1 MDLKHDWKALNEV
14 LFHGTSW
21 GTGLSVSGTASASGG
36 SSLVLLEDDDVVID
50 GVASNGRAF
59 TECYNDK
66 AITGVSS
73 SKDILD
79 GLARK
84 YGTEQTIVLSKKVLD
99 QCVIEASTL
108 GTNYFQQLQSL
119 RSKVLDQIGRKKGGL
134 IVSRR
139 NFLLDLFGMKL
150 KRVLPRRFNVL
161 LFIDQRAPTSQTEA
175 FAFRSILLSYSG
187 GQLDQFFEPDFSS
200 LHENRLKN
208 WHQESDAIGQYLNSR
223 YILPCYGI
231 FMHKEE
237 WERCLEVASSK
248 GRPWGQFVRYYD
260 EGSAAV
266 YPNRI
271 ITKIML
277 GIQRLMVYFGR
288 L

>member
-21 GTGLSVSGTASASGG
+21 GSGLAVTGAAPGLEAGG
-36 SSLVLLEDDDVVID
+36 SSLVLLEDDDRVID

-59 TECYNDK
+59 TDT

-79 GLARK
+79 ELAGK

-99 QCVIEASTL
+99 QCVIEAATL

-161 LFIDQRAPTSQTEA
+161 LFIDQRAPTSHTEG
-175 FAFRSILLSYSG
+175 FSFRSILLSYSG

-208 WHQESDAIGQYLNSR
+208 WNQESDAIGQYLNSR

-237 WERCLEVASSK
+237 WERCLEVASIK

-260 EGSAAV
+260 GGSAAV

-271 ITKIML
+271 IAKILL
-277 GIQRLMVYFGR
+277 GIQRIMVYFGR